1 MTPYTQPLSLHNREI
16 RILILQPL
24 SQGTP
29 IQCTVETIS
38 LLSHPSYE
46 ALSYVWGDASIRQTI
61 TFHGTLFS
69 VTQNLAIALYH
80 LRLPNKS
87 RRLWVDAICINQSD
101 IKERNEQV
109 TLMGEIYSLAKPV
122 LVWLGETF
130 EGCEEAFDLMS
141 KIAIA
146 SEDKI
151 LEEESQTMFSFYIE
165 LVKKEWFTRLW
176 TIQELTLADQ
186 EPLVG
191 CGFTWTTWS
200 VLSKVWQTVAM
211 IEFAKMGMIMMERGD
226 ENENANKSADLQGVR
241 TSAIKIDLLNN
252 LRTAVTD
259 KKGEDLQDLLLN
271 TVTSKATEPKDRT
284 YGLLG
289 MMGSSDRKTITV
301 DYNRPLGTIYADAIS
316 HIFRK
321 GIGPS
326 FLSGL
331 ELAGP
336 NPLFQYSSFPSWLPR
351 LGSESLLHSIL
362 YHPPGIGASGAGSS
376 AINGHISPDLK
387 TLYIRGLPI
396 DTIAE
401 KFTFGPDTE
410 CLAQLSRIEKMVLKA
425 KNLANL
431 HSHHRPY
438 LHLFKTKEPV
448 WRTLITNKLYTGA
461 GREVAPEAY
470 SEIRYTAKQEQAGMQ
485 HQSSHNDDEKIRDY
499 RLSLLNRLPNS
510 TFFITTTGFYGVAP
524 SSIEIG
530 DQLAIWFGAVAPFVL
545 RRLGVEGRNQLHD
558 GDDDYDDDD
567 DDDEKEAEDKNEIF
581 VAVTVAYVAGI
592 MDGEI
597 VDEVYCEDLEDDV
610 VFTVR

>member
-1 MTPYTQPLSLHNREI
+1 MTPYSQPLSLPNREI

-38 LLSHPSYE
+38 LLSRSSYE

-61 TFHGTLFS
+61 TFNDAPFS
-69 VTQNLAIALYH
+69 VTQNLAIALHH
-80 LRLPNKS
+80 LRLPNKP

-109 TLMGEIYSLAKPV
+109 TLMGEIYSMAKPV

-146 SEDKI
+146 SEDEI
-151 LEEESQTMFSFYIE
+151 IEEESQTMFSFYIQ

-176 TIQELTLADQ
+176 TIQELALADQ

-200 VLSKVWQTVAM
+200 VLSKVWQKVAM
-211 IEFAKMGMIMMERGD
+211 IEFTKMGMIMMEPGD
-226 ENENANKSADLQGVR
+226 ENENSDKTVVSQGVR
-241 TSAIKIDLLNN
+241 TSTIKVDLLNN

-259 KKGEDLQDLLLN
+259 KKGEDLRDLLLN
-271 TVTSKATEPKDRT
+271 TVTSKATEPRDRI

-289 MMGSSDRKTITV
+289 MMSSSDRKSIIV

-316 HIFRK
+316 HIFHK
-321 GIGPS
+321 GKGPS

-331 ELAGP
+331 ELAG
-336 NPLFQYSSFPSWLPR
+336 
-351 LGSESLLHSIL
+351 
-362 YHPPGIGASGAGSS
+362 IGVSGAGST

-401 KFTFGPDTE
+401 KFTFGLDNE
-410 CLAQLSRIEKMVLKA
+410 CLTQLSHIEEMVLKA
-425 KNLANL
+425 QRFATR

-438 LHLFKTKEPV
+438 LHAFKTKEPV
-448 WRTLITNKLYTGA
+448 WRTLISNKLYTGA
-461 GREVAPEAY
+461 GRKVAPEAY
-470 SEIRYTAKQEQAGMQ
+470 GEI
-485 HQSSHNDDEKIRDY
+485 DY

-510 TFFITTTGFYGVAP
+510 AFFITTTGFYGVAP
-524 SSIEIG
+524 SSIDVG
-530 DQLAIWFGAVAPFVL
+530 DQIAIWFGASAPFVL
-545 RRLGVEGRNQLHD
+545 RRWEDIKGRNRSQGGD
-558 GDDDYDDDD
+558 SDDDSKYSDTAKAQG
-567 DDDEKEAEDKNEIF
+567 KEEDQSKIF
-581 VAVTVAYVAGI
+581 AAVAVAYVAGI

-597 VDEVYCEDLEDDV
+597 VDEVYCEDLEEDV
-610 VFTVR
+610 VFTIR